1 MRVPAETMTSTAMLF
16 ERNDAFVIE
25 AFQRGEF
32 DYLEGAGEVPEA
44 NFFRA
49 IVRKK
54 ILEKLAATYPT
65 PLKKHDVP
73 IWVYIASDISMRFHG
88 EHHFA
93 AYPYVVRT
101 GGMLEAFGPEM
112 GHKVTHP
119 HTGDV
124 TLACAGFNDKNDYD
138 RETPC
143 DQDHL
148 RKMARKTEARDL
160 QSWFNRDVVGI
171 FKQHHALDSEGIF
184 IGDGTHLFVPDND
197 KYEGSSRL
205 LFDEHNHPVD
215 SKNLTPQQRARCRW
229 RRCYKLVSLIHTNR
243 HGEFFLYAGIEV
255 AAGKDHECP
264 ILYRLVEQFVAAH
277 GKGVMKRL
285 ILDRGFL
292 DGHAIGRCKQEWGI
306 DVLIPAKSNMDV
318 FVDVVGLA
326 DAGKLSFEPWV
337 RPAAEIKPVPI
348 HRPANIR
355 KREEKRQ
362 RTLTQRKAKATADV
376 EGFDLSKIVIRS
388 ESAVVKEVKTFS
400 TCPVLLNVIVNREIY
415 ADGHHEYW
423 VLLDT
428 APVSSAAQVRQ
439 EYMLRTTI
447 EERHRQLKCFSDLEA
462 FTSRAF
468 SLVVHQVVFV
478 LLTYSLMQWFLLR
491 IERKHLNP
499 RTRTRTLELL
509 RPTINMIVI
518 YYRNYVAYLSPLQ
531 HQELVLTL
539 GETARKKIL
548 TKTRKLRRYL
558 SQQLQHH
565 PRPSSFS

>member
-1 MRVPAETMTSTAMLF
+1 MRVPAEVMTSSAMLF
-16 ERNDAFVIE
+16 ERNDAFVVE

-32 DYLEGAGEVPEA
+32 DYLEGVGEVPEA

-49 IVRKK
+49 IAGKK
-54 ILEKLAATYPT
+54 ILEKLAATYPS

-73 IWVYIASDISMRFHG
+73 LWVYIASDISMRFHG

-93 AYPYVVRT
+93 DFPYVVRT

-112 GHKVTHP
+112 GHKVAHP
-119 HTGDV
+119 QTGDV
-124 TLACAGFNDKNDYD
+124 TLVCAGFNDKNDYD

-143 DQDHL
+143 DQDYL
-148 RKMARKTEARDL
+148 RKMARKTDADDL

-184 IGDGTHLFVPDND
+184 IGDATYLFVPDNSN
-197 KYEGSSRL
+197 YEGSSRL

-215 SKNLTPQQRARCRW
+215 SKDLTPQQRARCRW

-243 HGEFFLYAGIEV
+243 DGEFFLYAALEV
-255 AAGKDHECP
+255 TAGKDHESP

-292 DGHAIGRCKQEWGI
+292 DGPAIGRCKKEWGI
-306 DVLIPAKSNMDV
+306 DVLIPAKSNMDI

-326 DAGKLSFEPWV
+326 TAGKLSFEPWV
-337 RPAAEIKPVPI
+337 RPTSEVKQVPV
-348 HRPANIR
+348 HRPANVR
-355 KREEKRQ
+355 RREEKRQ
-362 RTLTQRKAKATADV
+362 RTLAKRKAEAKAEV
-376 EGFDLSKIVIRS
+376 ESRDLSKIAIRS
-388 ESAVVKEVKTFS
+388 EVAVVREVRTFL
-400 TCPVLLNVIVNREIY
+400 TCPVPLNVTVNREIY
-415 ADGHHEYW
+415 ADGHQEYW

-428 APVSSAAQVRQ
+428 ALVTFAAQGRQ
-439 EYMLRTTI
+439 SYMLRTTI
-447 EERHRQLKCFSDLEA
+447 EERHRQLKCFSDLEV

-468 SLVVHQVVFV
+468 SMVVHQVVFV
-478 LLTYSLMQWFLLR
+478 LLTYSLLQWFLLR
-491 IERKHLNP
+491 IGRKDLNA

-509 RPTINMIVI
+509 RPTITVIVI

-539 GETARKKIL
+539 NEPARKKIL
-548 TKTRKLRRYL
+548 AKTRRLRRSL
-558 SQQLQHH
+558 AQQLQH
-565 PRPSSFS
+565 PRSPSFS

>member
-1 MRVPAETMTSTAMLF
+1 MRVPAEMMTSSAMLF
-16 ERNDAFVIE
+16 ERNDAFVVE

-32 DYLEGAGEVPEA
+32 DYLEGVGEVPEA

-49 IVRKK
+49 IAGKK
-54 ILEKLAATYPT
+54 ILEKLAATYPS

-73 IWVYIASDISMRFHG
+73 LWVYIASDISMRFHG

-93 AYPYVVRT
+93 DFPYVVRT

-112 GHKVTHP
+112 GHKVVHP
-119 HTGDV
+119 QTGDV
-124 TLACAGFNDKNDYD
+124 TLVCAGFNDKNDYD

-143 DQDHL
+143 DQDYL
-148 RKMARKTEARDL
+148 RKMARKTDADDL

-171 FKQHHALDSEGIF
+171 FKQHHVLDSEGIF
-184 IGDGTHLFVPDND
+184 IGDATYLFVPDNSN
-197 KYEGSSRL
+197 YESSSRL
-205 LFDEHNHPVD
+205 LFDEHNHPVE

-243 HGEFFLYAGIEV
+243 DGEFFLYAALEV
-255 AAGKDHECP
+255 TAGKDHESP

-292 DGHAIGRCKQEWGI
+292 DGPAIGRCKKEWGI
-306 DVLIPAKSNMDV
+306 DVLIPAKSNMDI

-326 DAGKLSFEPWV
+326 TAGKLSFEPWV
-337 RPAAEIKPVPI
+337 RPTSEVRPVLV
-348 HRPANIR
+348 HRPANVR

-362 RTLTQRKAKATADV
+362 RTLAKRRAEAKI
-376 EGFDLSKIVIRS
+376 EAESLDLSKIVIRS
-388 ESAVVKEVKTFS
+388 EVAVVREVQTFS
-400 TCPVLLNVIVNREIY
+400 TCPVPLNVTVNREVY
-415 ADGHHEYW
+415 ADGHQEHW

-428 APVSSAAQVRQ
+428 APVTFAAQGRQ
-439 EYMLRTTI
+439 GYMLRTTI
-447 EERHRQLKCFSDLEA
+447 EERHRQLKCFSDLEV

-468 SLVVHQVVFV
+468 SMVVHQVVFV
-478 LLTYSLMQWFLLR
+478 LITYSLLQWFLLR
-491 IERKHLNP
+491 IGRKDLNS

-509 RPTINMIVI
+509 RPSTTVIVI

-539 GETARKKIL
+539 NEPARKKIL
-548 TKTRKLRRYL
+548 AKTRRLRRSL
-558 SQQLQHH
+558 AQQLQH
-565 PRPSSFS
+565 PRPPSFS